1 MSADQLPAAGG
12 YWGMAEPWSQ
22 ERICACPVG
31 REALDLSQVPV
42 PPSLPL
48 EAVWKN
54 NTKETE
60 GAASYNGSSAPLPL
74 EEQLFPV
81 SEQEGQPR
89 PPESI

>member
-1 MSADQLPAAGG
+1 MQASSQQLVTPGAWLG
-12 YWGMAEPWSQ
+12 SQ
-22 ERICACPVG
+22 EGIVPVPWGG
-31 REALDLSQVPV
+31 RLDLSQVCV

-48 EAVWKN
+48 EAVWKD

-60 GAASYNGSSAPLPL
+60 GAASYNGSSVPLPL